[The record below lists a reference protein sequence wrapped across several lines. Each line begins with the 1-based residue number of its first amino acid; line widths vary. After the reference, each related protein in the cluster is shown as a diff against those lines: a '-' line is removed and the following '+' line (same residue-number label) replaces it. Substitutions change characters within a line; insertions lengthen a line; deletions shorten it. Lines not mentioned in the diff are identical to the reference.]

1 MPTWLR
7 KFTYQKI
14 KQYYDDQN
22 NKSKQQAE
30 ESWLKGAAREEAKQ
44 KSKAKTPTYTSTMKK
59 ASKK

>member
-7 KFTYQKI
+7 KFTFQKI
-14 KQYYDDQN
+14 KQYYEDQN
-22 NKSKQQAE
+22 NKSKQKAE

-44 KSKAKTPTYTSTMKK
+44 KFKPKVPTYTSTMKK